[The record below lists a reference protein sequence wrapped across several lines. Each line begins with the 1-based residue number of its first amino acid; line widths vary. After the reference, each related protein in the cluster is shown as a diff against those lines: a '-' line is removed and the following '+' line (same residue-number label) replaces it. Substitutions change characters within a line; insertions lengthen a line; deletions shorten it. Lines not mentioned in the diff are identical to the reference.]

1 MSATTRNTPHTTH
14 KKESLLRGAAGLVM
28 ITITLF
34 GFIYSAASTHINQ
47 ALFPEQAAGSLVKQ
61 GEHIVGS
68 RLVAQPFH
76 DARYFVARP
85 SAADYQPMT
94 QTGSNLART
103 NPVLHQHIAQA
114 TQAAATRFGVAPE
127 TIPAELVTQS
137 GSGLDPD
144 ISIEAAAIQVAAVAR
159 ARNLD
164 EDAVKTLVAMHTTPS
179 QWGLFGPARINVLSL
194 NLALDAFSQTGAD
207 PDNAQAA
214 ASMK

>member
-1 MSATTRNTPHTTH
+1 MSTTMHNTLHTNH

-47 ALFPEQAAGSLVKQ
+47 ALFPELAGGSLIKQ
-61 GEHIVGS
+61 GERIVGS
-68 RLVAQPFH
+68 RLVAQPFN

-85 SAADYQPMT
+85 SAADYNPMT

-103 NPVLHQHIAQA
+103 NPVLRQHIADA
-114 TQAAATRFGVAPE
+114 TQAASMRFGVAPDA
-127 TIPAELVTQS
+127 IPPELVTQS

-144 ISIEAAAIQVAAVAR
+144 ISPEAAAIQVATVAR

-164 EDAVKTLVAMHTTPS
+164 EDAVKTLVAMHTTPP
-179 QWGLFGPARINVLSL
+179 QWGVFGPARIHVLSL
-194 NLALDAFSQTGAD
+194 NLALDAFSQTGTTQE
-207 PDNAQAA
+207 NAQSG